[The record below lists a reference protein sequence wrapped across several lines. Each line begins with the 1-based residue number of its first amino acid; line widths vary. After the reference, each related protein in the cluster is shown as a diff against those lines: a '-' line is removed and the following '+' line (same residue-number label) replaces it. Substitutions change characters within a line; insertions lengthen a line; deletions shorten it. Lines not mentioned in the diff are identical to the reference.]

1 MAAEMLLFS
10 FAYLE
15 NTLTLCIVMNN
26 ARKYALS
33 NEALCYFFPA
43 SDANIA
49 KFLQFR
55 TDTSVRVFSDNVH
68 RNLLI
73 RVRAPTL
80 QQDKEKIRLC

>member
-1 MAAEMLLFS
+1 
-10 FAYLE
+10 
-15 NTLTLCIVMNN
+15 MNN

-33 NEALCYFFPA
+33 NEALCYFFTHQMQI
-43 SDANIA
+43 IA

-80 QQDKEKIRLC
+80 QEDKEKIRLCWTIGSMSQHHVK